1 MSQEWRVK
9 LEWVWPNE
17 DQFND
22 YPDPIA
28 FDAEWKEWRADLRD
42 GPPAHAEIFAREY
55 IQNSWDSIQT
65 QNEQLKELI
74 KHGEIIS
81 LPEQSAIKFRF
92 VKLTG
97 KSLQTFVK
105 KSGLDTLR
113 DRYQAMSVKE
123 KETNR
128 LSDSKWLT
136 SSKQPTELK
145 ILVCSEVGGLGM
157 YGHWWTNGDARKKGS
172 RLKYALIQSKS
183 EKGDTFASGG
193 SWGHGKK
200 AVAGASSCRTLLVY
214 TCFKPRVDLT
224 EDLPGYS
231 KRLLGVAYWKSHA
244 IDNKSCTGA
253 GIFGRRVNNTDVWA
267 DNFFPLENSV
277 ADDFISELDVA
288 EIQTRD
294 ELNVEDHGSTYVI
307 IEPSFSADEL
317 AKSIERNWW
326 PLLAKPDGPKIE
338 VIDENA
344 SNVAIK
350 PSERL
355 ELAPFLRAYEV
366 AVGGAEFDKSKEIKI
381 EVTVMH
387 DKKQMQT
394 GTLVLT
400 SDTSDGGWSYREE
413 NDSATLTALV
423 RGDMVIAYQ
432 PSPAINKSS
441 PPYLRGILLVDSK
454 SNSDAA
460 KVLRLTEPHLHNE
473 WSTKSKHV
481 APEYR
486 EVANSVLK
494 KIHAEVVSL
503 RELLRGEISQTS
515 VRFAAF
521 TNLFTSGSRG
531 VIDEPDP
538 VEPRIFSIQF
548 PGGSQRLKGTSPT
561 TLKLK
566 TSCVIRLQQG
576 TEKKPVP
583 DLVRAKI
590 FLSWAVLED
599 GKHNELE
606 LVDASSDKPKASFK
620 LNKEDGSYEGD
631 LKKGSDYEFE
641 WQSKE
646 FSSDWSVAPNPIVEQ
661 IELKK

>member
-1 MSQEWRVK
+1 M
-9 LEWVWPNE
+9 EWVWPNE

-74 KHGEIIS
+74 KCGEKIS
-81 LPEQSAIKFRF
+81 LPKQNAIKFRF

-97 KSLQTFVK
+97 KGLQTFVK
-105 KSGLDTLR
+105 NAGLDTMR
-113 DRYQAMSVKE
+113 DRYQAMSDKE

-136 SSKQPTELK
+136 ATKQPTELK

-214 TCFKPRVDLT
+214 TCFRPRVDPT
-224 EDLPGYS
+224 EDQPGHS
-231 KRLLGVAYWKSHA
+231 KRVLGVAYWKSHA

-253 GIFGRRVNNTDVWA
+253 GIFGRKLNNKSDAWA
-267 DNFFPLENSV
+267 DNFFPLENLG
-277 ADDFISELDVA
+277 ADNFISGLGVA
-288 EIQTRD
+288 EIQTRS
-294 ELNVEDHGSTYVI
+294 ESKVEDFGSTYVI

-326 PLLAKPDGPKIE
+326 PLLAKQDGPKIE
-338 VIDENA
+338 VVDENA
-344 SNVAIK
+344 SDVAIK
-350 PSERL
+350 PSERT

-366 AVGGAEFDKSKEIKI
+366 AAKVAEFDQSKERKTD
-381 EVTVMH
+381 VTITFN
-387 DKKQMQT
+387 KKRIQT
-394 GTLVLT
+394 GVLVLT
-400 SDTSDGGWSYREE
+400 SDTSDSGWSYRDE
-413 NDSATLTALV
+413 NDSATLTALI

-432 PSPAINKSS
+432 PSPAINKSN
-441 PPYLRGILLVDSK
+441 PPYLRGIFLVDSK

-481 APEYR
+481 DPVYR
-486 EVANSVLK
+486 DFADAVLK
-494 KIHAEVVSL
+494 KIHAEVLAL
-503 RELLRGEISQTS
+503 RESLRGEISKTS
-515 VRFAAF
+515 VRFVAF

-531 VIDEPDP
+531 AIEPVP
-538 VEPRIFSIQF
+538 EPEPRIFSIQF
-548 PGGSQRLKGTSPT
+548 PGGSQRLKSSSPK

-566 TSCVIRLQQG
+566 TSCVISLRQG

-583 DLVRAKI
+583 NLVRAKI

-599 GKHNELE
+599 GKHNEVE
-606 LVDASSDKPKASFK
+606 LIDTSADKPSVGFK
-620 LNKEDGSYEGD
+620 LNKENGSYEGD
-631 LKKGSDYEFE
+631 LKKGSDYKFE
-641 WQSKE
+641 WQSNE

>member
-1 MSQEWRVK
+1 M
-9 LEWVWPNE
+9 EWVWPNE

-28 FDAEWKEWRADLRD
+28 FDAEWKDWRADLRD

-65 QNEQLKELI
+65 QNEQLRELI
-74 KHGEIIS
+74 KNGEQLK
-81 LPEQSAIKFRF
+81 LPQQNAVQFRF

-105 KSGLDTLR
+105 NAGMDTLR
-113 DRYQAMSVKE
+113 DRYQAMSDKE

-128 LSDSKWLT
+128 LSDSQWLT
-136 SSKQPTELK
+136 ATKQPTELK
-145 ILVCSEVGGLGM
+145 ILICSEVGGLGM

-214 TCFKPRVDLT
+214 TCFRPRVDLT
-224 EDLPGYS
+224 EDQLMYS
-231 KRLLGVAYWKSHA
+231 KRVLGVAYWKSHA

-253 GIFGRRVNNTDVWA
+253 GVFGTRLNNKSDAWA

-277 ADDFISELDVA
+277 ADDFISGLGVA
-288 EIQTRD
+288 EIRTRD
-294 ELNVEDHGSTYVI
+294 ESKVEDHGSTYVI

-326 PLLAKPDGPKIE
+326 PLLAKRDGPKIE
-338 VIDENA
+338 VVDENA
-344 SNVAIK
+344 SDVLVK
-350 PSERL
+350 PSERT

-366 AVGGAEFDKSKEIKI
+366 AANVSQFDQSKERKTDVSIMLKKKRI
-381 EVTVMH
+381 EVGV
-387 DKKQMQT
+387 
-394 GTLVLT
+394 LVLT
-400 SDTSDGGWSYREE
+400 SDTSDGGWSYRDE
-413 NDSATLTALV
+413 NDSATLTALI

-432 PSPAINKSS
+432 PSPAINKSN
-441 PPYLRGILLVDSK
+441 PPYLRGIFLVDSK
-454 SNSDAA
+454 INSDAA

-481 APEYR
+481 NPGYR
-486 EVANSVLK
+486 EAADAVLK
-494 KIHAEVVSL
+494 KIHAEVAAF
-503 RELLRGEISQTS
+503 RESLRGEISKTS
-515 VRFAAF
+515 VRFSAF

-531 VIDEPDP
+531 IIDPPPDP
-538 VEPRIFSIQF
+538 EPRLFSIQF
-548 PGGSQRLKGTSPT
+548 PRGSNRLKGSSPT
-561 TLKLK
+561 TLKLA
-566 TSCVIRLQQG
+566 TCCIISLRPG

-583 DLVRAKI
+583 DLVSAKV

-599 GKHNELE
+599 GKHNEVE
-606 LVDASSDKPKASFK
+606 LINLSADNPSTGFK
-620 LNKEDGSYEGD
+620 LNKKDGSYEGD
-631 LKKGSDYEFE
+631 LKKGSSYKFE

-661 IELKK
+661 IVLKK

>member
-1 MSQEWRVK
+1 M
-9 LEWVWPNE
+9 EWVWPNE

-65 QNEQLKELI
+65 QNEQIKELI
-74 KHGEIIS
+74 KRGEKVS
-81 LPEQSAIKFRF
+81 LPKQNAIKFRF

-97 KSLQTFVK
+97 KGLQTFVK
-105 KSGLDTLR
+105 KSGLDTMR

-123 KETNR
+123 KETSR

-136 SSKQPTELK
+136 ATKQPTELK

-214 TCFKPRVDLT
+214 TCFRPRVDQT
-224 EDLPGYS
+224 EDQPGFS
-231 KRLLGVAYWKSHA
+231 KRVLGVAYWKSHA

-253 GIFGRRVNNTDVWA
+253 GIFGRRLNNQSDAWA
-267 DNFFPLENSV
+267 DNFFPLENSE
-277 ADDFISELDVA
+277 ADNYINGLDVA
-288 EIQTRD
+288 EIQTRN
-294 ELNVEDHGSTYVI
+294 ESKVEDHGSTYVI
-307 IEPSFSADEL
+307 IEPSFSAEDL

-326 PLLAKPDGPKIE
+326 PLLAKQDGPKIE
-338 VIDENA
+338 VVDENA
-344 SNVAIK
+344 SDVPIK
-350 PSERL
+350 PSERP

-366 AVGGAEFDKSKEIKI
+366 AANGVEFDKSKEKNIDVAI
-381 EVTVMH
+381 TFN
-387 DKKQMQT
+387 KKRLQT
-394 GTLVLT
+394 GVLVLT

-432 PSPAINKSS
+432 PSPAINKSN
-441 PPYLRGILLVDSK
+441 PPYLRGIFLVDSTR
-454 SNSDAA
+454 NSEAA
-460 KVLRLTEPHLHNE
+460 KILRLTEPHLHNE

-481 APEYR
+481 DPEYQ
-486 EVANSVLK
+486 EVANDVLK
-494 KIHAEVVSL
+494 KIHAEVKLL
-503 RELLRGEISQTS
+503 RESLRGEISKTS

-521 TNLFTSGSRG
+521 ANLFTSGSRG
-531 VIDEPDP
+531 PIDPP
-538 VEPRIFSIQF
+538 PPIEPRIFSIQF
-548 PGGSQRLKGTSPT
+548 PDKSQRLKGSNPT
-561 TLKLK
+561 TLKLE
-566 TSCVIRLQQG
+566 TSCVISLRQG
-576 TEKKPVP
+576 TEKNPVP
-583 DLVRAKI
+583 DSVRAKV

-599 GKHNELE
+599 GKHNEVE
-606 LVDASSDKPKASFK
+606 LIDASSDNPSPGFK
-620 LNKEDGSYEGD
+620 LNNNDGSYEGEF
-631 LKKGSDYEFE
+631 KKGSSYKFE

-661 IELKK
+661 IGLTK